1 MTAVLTFSGKEDQT
15 TVMTVMTE
23 DFLIKTNWTSPLSS
37 ELAISV
43 DGRLD
48 RRPSLLIYNLIK
60 TILLC
65 ETCLPPRLVSRKVIS
80 IVITHHIYRS
90 LHREHNNHIN
100 NNSRRQLR
108 QQLYRRTTS
117 SK

>member
-60 TILLC
+60 PSC
-65 ETCLPPRLVSRKVIS
+65 FVKHACPLVS
-80 IVITHHIYRS
+80 YF
-90 LHREHNNHIN
+90 
-100 NNSRRQLR
+100 
-108 QQLYRRTTS
+108 